1 MSTKITA
8 FEQRGNNKIHPQK
21 FALWTG
27 IASIVMLFIALTSAY
42 IVRKAQGNW
51 YEFRMPDLF
60 YYSTLMI
67 VVSSVLLHFA
77 YKSFLNGKEFL
88 YKNLLV
94 ASFLGGIGFL
104 VLQYLSW
111 KQLNAQEIYMDTNP
125 SSSFVFAL
133 TLLHALH
140 IIVGIVVLM
149 AAVIMAFI
157 QPYKVTPLRTLR
169 FELVMTYWHFVDI
182 LWIYL
187 LVFFLTQ

>member
-1 MSTKITA
+1 MSKITT

-60 YYSTLMI
+60 YYSTAMI
-67 VVSSVLLHFA
+67 VASSVALHLA
-77 YKSFLNGKEFL
+77 YKSFLNNKEGL
-88 YKNLLV
+88 YKGLLV
-94 ASFLGGIGFL
+94 LGFFTGLGFL

-125 SSSFVFAL
+125 SASFVFAL

-169 FELVMTYWHFVDI
+169 FELVLTYWHFVDI

-187 LVFFLTQ
+187 LVFFITQ

>member
-1 MSTKITA
+1 MSKITT
-8 FEQRGNNKIHPQK
+8 FEQSGNNKIHPQK

-60 YYSTLMI
+60 YYSTAMI
-67 VVSSVLLHFA
+67 VASSAALHLS
-77 YKSFLNGKEFL
+77 YKSFLNNKEGL
-88 YKNLLV
+88 YKGLLV
-94 ASFLGGIGFL
+94 LGFFTGLGFL

-125 SSSFVFAL
+125 SASFVFAL

-140 IIVGIVVLM
+140 IIVGIVALM
-149 AAVIMAFI
+149 AAMIMAFI
-157 QPYKVTPLRTLR
+157 QPYKITALRTLR
-169 FELVMTYWHFVDI
+169 FEMVLTYWHFVDI

-187 LVFFLTQ
+187 LIFFITQ

>member
-1 MSTKITA
+1 MSKITA

-21 FALWTG
+21 FALWIG
-27 IASIVMLFIALTSAY
+27 LASIVMLFIALTSAY

-60 YYSTLMI
+60 YYSTAMI
-67 VVSSVLLHFA
+67 VASSVFLHFA
-77 YKSFLNGKEFL
+77 YQFFLKGKESL
-88 YKNLLV
+88 YKGLLV
-94 ASFLGGIGFL
+94 ASFFGGIGFVL
-104 VLQYLSW
+104 LQYLSW

-125 SSSFVFAL
+125 SASFVFAL

-140 IIVGIVVLM
+140 IIVGIIALM
-149 AAVIMAFI
+149 AAVIMAFV

-169 FELVMTYWHFVDI
+169 FELVLTYWHFVDV

-187 LVFFLTQ
+187 LIFFLTQ